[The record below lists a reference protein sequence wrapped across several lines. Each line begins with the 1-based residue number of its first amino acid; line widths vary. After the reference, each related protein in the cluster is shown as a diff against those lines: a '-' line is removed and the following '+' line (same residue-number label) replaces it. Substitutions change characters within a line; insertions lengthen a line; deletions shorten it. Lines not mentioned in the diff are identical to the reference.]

1 MRQNKL
7 ERQESPMDRVN
18 KSTNDQVD
26 DSHRNNI
33 SKSKKRQNT
42 IASISDEA
50 NDEKIKREMQDKI
63 DANQHIIDQMQKNA
77 LLEGQHR
84 VTGEV

>member
-1 MRQNKL
+1 M
-7 ERQESPMDRVN
+7 ERVN
-18 KSTNDQVD
+18 KSTNDQVE

-33 SKSKKRQNT
+33 TKAKKRQNT

-63 DANQHIIDQMQKNA
+63 DANQHIIDQM
-77 LLEGQHR
+77 
-84 VTGEV
+84 